1 MSWCLHAFIHM
12 TITLAPYRSGDKQGA
27 NSIMQGGAHGFEIQ
41 INIKLLYY
49 VVYVSAARIIII
61 NYFTNC
67 KTVLAFVLTCV
78 SPGCNSMLLG
88 ATRKVDVLV
97 SSLKLKVN
105 SASIHPLLFMARVS
119 MFSGNRPSR

>member
-1 MSWCLHAFIHM
+1 M
-12 TITLAPYRSGDKQGA
+12 TITLAPYRAGDKQGA
-27 NSIMQGGAHGFEIQ
+27 NSIMQGGAHGFE
-41 INIKLLYY
+41 NTIKLLYY
-49 VVYVSAARIIII
+49 VVYVSAARII

-88 ATRKVDVLV
+88 ANRKVDVLV